1 MVRDYLLPIGWRT
14 KDYFAC
20 KSHTVSF
27 EAARTSS
34 DIDAAVQALEDN
46 RTERPL
52 AGCMVVL
59 TVRSAQF
66 PDHSN

>member
-46 RTERPL
+46 EWRTERPL
-52 AGCMVVL
+52 SGCMVVL
-59 TVRSAQF
+59 TVRSA
-66 PDHSN
+66 